1 MAPPS
6 CYNLTCAPLPQCK
19 DCDKSFLRG
28 SDLKVHMRV
37 HTGEKPYSCTK
48 CEKRFTQKSQLTVHQ
63 RVHDSVR
70 KNYKVCV
77 CVRVALPPASCS
89 LAFGLNSHPHLYLLS
104 SSATSAALTSL
115 VP

>member
-6 CYNLTCAPLPQCK
+6 CYNLTCAPRPQCK

-77 CVRVALPPASCS
+77 CVCSASGQVAVWPSVSTPTPTSTSCPPVR
-89 LAFGLNSHPHLYLLS
+89 P
-104 SSATSAALTSL
+104 
-115 VP
+115 VRR